1 MEFLLNEKS
10 LCGQFEDVNSF
21 LVSLK
26 PVISCIKLIHD
37 KTDIPIY
44 KTSNFYNCHVTK
56 DETLCNL
63 KHYECSDELLRFKSA
78 LDTEIYEKPHWDEE
92 PVHDILQEFIWNG
105 ENVSVTSLAEAA
117 VTGGALLSFALESFK
132 DKKLTIQRG
141 IDSYLVD
148 SIHTPQYLVQNHNG
162 CLNINRKQILQI
174 MYEDTRIDCSTMED
188 HYGADILENDEFEEL
203 IKSFNKFV
211 EHESWES
218 IALDDGLKY
227 KKYTPKEKEKNWFR
241 GVKYTGRNIMKF
253 RFSSKMRCFGYRKG
267 DKFKVLRLERDHNI
281 SDNG

>member
-10 LCGQFEDVNSF
+10 LCGQFEDVSSF
-21 LVSLK
+21 LISLK

-105 ENVSVTSLAEAA
+105 ENVSVTSLAEAC
-117 VTGGALLSFALESFK
+117 LL
-132 DKKLTIQRG
+132 
-141 IDSYLVD
+141 
-148 SIHTPQYLVQNHNG
+148 
-162 CLNINRKQILQI
+162 
-174 MYEDTRIDCSTMED
+174 
-188 HYGADILENDEFEEL
+188 
-203 IKSFNKFV
+203 
-211 EHESWES
+211 
-218 IALDDGLKY
+218 
-227 KKYTPKEKEKNWFR
+227 YT
-241 GVKYTGRNIMKF
+241 
-253 RFSSKMRCFGYRKG
+253 SRC
-267 DKFKVLRLERDHNI
+267 V
-281 SDNG
+281 

>member
-1 MEFLLNEKS
+1 M
-10 LCGQFEDVNSF
+10 
-21 LVSLK
+21 
-26 PVISCIKLIHD
+26 
-37 KTDIPIY
+37 
-44 KTSNFYNCHVTK
+44 
-56 DETLCNL
+56 
-63 KHYECSDELLRFKSA
+63 
-78 LDTEIYEKPHWDEE
+78 
-92 PVHDILQEFIWNG
+92 
-105 ENVSVTSLAEAA
+105 
-117 VTGGALLSFALESFK
+117 ESFK

-148 SIHTPQYLVQNHNG
+148 SIHTPQYLVQNYNG

-188 HYGADILENDEFEEL
+188 HYGADILENDEFDEL